1 MEIKTNYDGVAISA
15 KPITLTVNNVNI
27 DKKWYENFENS
38 VLRICEKET
47 PMIEMI
53 EKKEGNKMIENVNLV
68 DLIFKGK
75 EEKIVKES
83 DKKII
88 KIREKNKT
96 ISKLEEIIERAE
108 KEINELF
115 LSQLTEEDLQKVKEG
130 KFIEYNKYPLVIDSD
145 LFVDFEGGYR
155 NYEFMNEEIK
165 EILVDKSTKI
175 DELRELKKQVQA
187 HIAIA
192 KTKEETEEI
201 LRAYGLLD
209 KKGKLV
215 IK

>member
-1 MEIKTNYDGVAISA
+1 MEVKNT
-15 KPITLTVNNVNI
+15 KTLTINRLDYGINFAM
-27 DKKWYENFENS
+27 DKGLFDCS
-38 VLRICEKET
+38 VLGIWEKEN
-47 PMIEMI
+47 PMV

-96 ISKLEEIIERAE
+96 ISKLEEIIERTE

-201 LRAYGLLD
+201 LRAYDLLD